1 MYIPWIE
8 VSGTEK
14 ERTIYIAVAAADGA
28 SDVMICGHVCVW
40 AAAFEFF
47 LNRSKKRTHKQQTNI
62 LNAIP
67 QRL

>member
-1 MYIPWIE
+1 MDRSEWNR
-8 VSGTEK
+8 
-14 ERTIYIAVAAADGA
+14 ERENHLYRCAAAAADGA

-40 AAAFEFF
+40 AAVFEF
-47 LNRSKKRTHKQQTNI
+47 LNRSNAKKKRTHEQTNI